1 MGSVRVVWLRLKMVF
16 DETPLLIP
24 PPVVDVAADV
34 GAFIMTEM
42 GGGELAPPFFYTEVK
57 GPLTITAILMY
68 MLCNLIT
75 FPLSQHDSKDLC
87 TFKGLSDFIDKG
99 YRNALLAPLAFSLPE
114 TSIS

>member
-42 GGGELAPPFFYTEVK
+42 GGG
-57 GPLTITAILMY
+57 G
-68 MLCNLIT
+68 N
-75 FPLSQHDSKDLC
+75 
-87 TFKGLSDFIDKG
+87 
-99 YRNALLAPLAFSLPE
+99 
-114 TSIS
+114 